1 MRWVSLQRLRVLLG
15 LPAYAARQ
23 VPWLWN
29 YDFRDIRLILE
40 RDGNVH
46 YFHLTP
52 KVQRLVARGSMSAAG
67 AVCSVVLLLALNTV
81 RVSLRASELEQ
92 AQRETFAAL
101 SAAEGVPVGN
111 QMQAKTLAERIQN
124 RQAALLRLLETSVSA
139 LKAENAQLWGGLQK
153 AGLNSTRFDSVS
165 KSLPAG
171 GPAATP
177 SFEKAGVDVE
187 SDAIVD
193 EVVRNREIKEVL
205 RALPG
210 QMPLVDAEISSDYG
224 LRRHPI
230 LGKVDEHKGLDLY
243 SRTNKDT
250 VRTVRAGHVRVARYS
265 GDYGNMVVVTH
276 AGGVETLY
284 GHLSKI
290 TVKEGQQIEQQAPI
304 GVVGSTGMSTGKHL
318 HFEVLV
324 GGATLDPE
332 MVIRAAKNV
341 QQ

>member
-1 MRWVSLQRLRVLLG
+1 MRWVWFKRLQVLVG

-23 VPWLWN
+23 IPWLWN
-29 YDFRDIRLILE
+29 YDFRDVRLILE
-40 RDGNVH
+40 REGHLH

-52 KVQRLVARGSMSAAG
+52 RVQRLVARGSMSAAG
-67 AVCSVVLLLALNTV
+67 VVCGMVLLLALNTV

-101 SAAEGVPVGN
+101 SVAEGVPVLD
-111 QMQAKTLAERIQN
+111 QEQAKTLADRIRN
-124 RQAALLRLLETSVSA
+124 RQAALMRLLETSVSA

-153 AGLNSTRFDSVS
+153 AGVNAKRFDSVS
-165 KSLPAG
+165 SALPAG
-171 GPAATP
+171 GPAEAP
-177 SFEKAGVDVE
+177 NFDVAGADVD
-187 SDAIVD
+187 SSAIVD
-193 EVVRNREIKEVL
+193 EVVRNRELKEVL

-210 QMPLVDAEISSDYG
+210 QMPLADAEISSDYG

-250 VRTVRAGHVRVARYS
+250 VRTVRAGRVRVAQYS

-290 TVKEGQQIEQQAPI
+290 VVKEGQQIEQQAPVGI
-304 GVVGSTGMSTGKHL
+304 VGSTGMSTGKHL

-332 MVIRAAKNV
+332 LVIRAAKNV